1 MKKRL
6 GVFVLAMIN
15 VAAICNIKN
24 FPMMAEYGLSTV
36 AFLLLSTL
44 FFFLPVSLVSAELAT
59 GWPDRGVY
67 TWVKAAMGPK
77 WAFFAVWLQW
87 IENVIWYPTI
97 LTFIAT
103 TLAYVFDP
111 ALANNSGYTVAVI
124 LTVYWFFT
132 FLNFRGMQLSGWIST
147 VSVLL
152 GTIIPIALIIFLGI
166 FWVAGGRP
174 TEVSLTWSALIPS
187 LQSIN
192 QLVLLAG
199 FFLGLAGMEM
209 SAVHALD
216 VENPKKDYPKAIFL
230 STILIVLL
238 SSLGSV
244 AIAAVVPYKQLQ
256 LTSGGM
262 EAFSY
267 LFNALNMSWAIP
279 LIAAV
284 MAFGAMGMMSTWMV
298 GPSRSLFATAL
309 DGDLPPYFQK
319 SNAQGMPVGILI
331 VQGLIVT
338 ALSLVFLFM
347 PSVNTSYWILFALA
361 AELYMLMYL
370 LLFIA
375 GVRLRYTHPHVNRA
389 YKIPGGRLGMW
400 LVAGIGF
407 LGTLFAIVV
416 GLFPPSQIDT
426 GKLFIYELVLIGG
439 TLLFCIPPFIIY
451 AARHPNWKPSTR
463 DKS

>member
-1 MKKRL
+1 MKQRL

-24 FPMMAEYGLSTV
+24 FPLMAEYGLSTV
-36 AFLLLSTL
+36 TFLLLATL

-59 GWPDRGVY
+59 GWSDRGIY

-77 WAFFAVWLQW
+77 WAFLAVWLQW

-111 ALANNSGYTVAVI
+111 ALANNSAYTVSVI
-124 LTVYWFFT
+124 LVVYWLFT
-132 FLNFRGMQLSGWIST
+132 FLNFRGMHLSGWIST
-147 VSVLL
+147 LSVLL
-152 GTIIPIALIIFLGI
+152 GTIIPIGLIIILGLSWI
-166 FWVAGGRP
+166 LGDRP
-174 TEVSLTWSALIPS
+174 TQIPLTWGALIPS
-187 LQSIN
+187 FTSIT

-209 SAVHALD
+209 SAVHARD
-216 VENPKKDYPKAIFL
+216 VENPRRDYPKAIFL
-230 STILIVLL
+230 STVLIVIL

-244 AIAAVVPYKQLQ
+244 AIAAVVPQKQLQ

-262 EAFSY
+262 EAFTY
-267 LFNALNMSWAIP
+267 LFNAIGIPWAIP

-284 MAFGAMGMMSTWMV
+284 TAFGAMGMMSTWMV

-319 SNAQGMPVGILI
+319 SNKEGMPVGIMI
-331 VQGLIVT
+331 AQGLIVT
-338 ALSLVFLFM
+338 VLSLIFLFM

-375 GVRLRYTHPHVNRA
+375 GIRLRYTHPHVARA
-389 YKIPGGRLGMW
+389 YSVPGGKLGMW
-400 LVAGIGF
+400 LITGVGF
-407 LGTLFAIVV
+407 AGTLFAIVV
-416 GLFPPSQIDT
+416 GLFPPSQLDT
-426 GKLFIYELVLIGG
+426 GKLLTYEAVLIGG
-439 TLLFCIPPFIIY
+439 TALFCIIPFIIY
-451 AARHPNWKPSTR
+451 AARHPSWKPNKR
-463 DKS
+463 